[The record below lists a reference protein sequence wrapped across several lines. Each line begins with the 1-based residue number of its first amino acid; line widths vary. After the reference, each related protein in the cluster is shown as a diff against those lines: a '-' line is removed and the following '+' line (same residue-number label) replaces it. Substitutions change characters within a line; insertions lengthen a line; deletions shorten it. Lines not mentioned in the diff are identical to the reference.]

1 MSRLSWPDCLRTA
14 LPPRTAA
21 KNRIAVV
28 GIGSELRGDDA
39 AGIGVARALAIRLGD
54 LPHVRVID
62 AGVAPEN
69 QTGPLR
75 RFDPALVILVDA
87 ALMGEP
93 PGAVRWLDWRETDGL
108 SASTHTLPPYLL
120 GKFLAEDLGCGVAL
134 IGIQPAGN
142 DLGAPLSAPVEAAVA
157 EVVEALAEAIE

>member
-1 MSRLSWPDCLRTA
+1 MSRPSWQDCLKTA

-21 KNRIAVV
+21 KTRIAVV

-39 AGIGVARALAIRLGD
+39 AGIGVARALAARLGD
-54 LPHVRVID
+54 PPHVRVID
-62 AGVAPEN
+62 AGAAPEN

-75 RFDPALVILVDA
+75 RFDPALVILVAA
-87 ALMGEP
+87 ALMGEA

-108 SASTHTLPPYLL
+108 SASTHTLPHYLL
-120 GKFLAEDLGCGVAL
+120 RKFLAEDLGCGVAL

-157 EVVEALAEAIE
+157 AVVGGLAEALE